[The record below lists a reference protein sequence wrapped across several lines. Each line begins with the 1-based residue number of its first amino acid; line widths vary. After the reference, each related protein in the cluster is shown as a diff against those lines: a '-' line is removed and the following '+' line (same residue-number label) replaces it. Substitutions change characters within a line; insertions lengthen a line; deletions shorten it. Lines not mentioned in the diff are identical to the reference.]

1 MNKNEEQEIKKEFQ
15 LERVILFSDAVFAII
30 ITIMVLD
37 IRLPENIKHA
47 DPNHLRIAF
56 LELIPKALAYGL
68 SFVLVAKFWLAHLKM
83 FSHLKDYD
91 AKLLIHNL
99 VYLFSVSLFPFAVTL
114 ISGNIGLQSAIY
126 GWGIYTYAGIIL
138 ISTLSQTM
146 LSHYLITNR
155 ERLCFEPEKV
165 TDVLKYKALK
175 FNFITIPVVVLL
187 VAGISVLGYPTYYSV
202 FPLGI
207 YGFAMGQL
215 YKKYYPKKENR
226 PFIVGLYHTIKQ
238 RRLKKR
244 TAVKLSTKKKE

>member
-37 IRLPENIKHA
+37 IRLPEGIKHA
-47 DPNHLRIAF
+47 DPNHLRSAF

-68 SFVLVAKFWLAHLKM
+68 SFVLVAKFWLSHLKM

-91 AKLLIHNL
+91 AKLLVHNL
-99 VYLFSVSLFPFAVTL
+99 GYLFSVSLFPFAVTL
-114 ISGNIGLQSAIY
+114 ISGNIGLQSAVY

-146 LSHYLITNR
+146 LSHYLIANR
-155 ERLCFEPEKV
+155 DRLCFEPAKV
-165 TDVLKYKALK
+165 ADVLKYKALK
-175 FNFITIPVVVLL
+175 FNFITIPVAVLL
-187 VAGISVLGYPTYYSV
+187 MVGIGFLGYPTYYSM
-202 FPLGI
+202 FPLGL
-207 YGFAMGQL
+207 YGFTMGLL
-215 YKKYYPKKENR
+215 YKKHYPDKENR

-244 TAVKLSTKKKE
+244 ATRKLAPKE